1 MFDNQGKGGKNG
13 MDADVGGEEAIAG
26 TRDLHLI
33 HYDSSHVFW
42 HSKRFC

>member
-26 TRDLHLI
+26 TFIWFIMIHLMI
-33 HYDSSHVFW
+33 LA
-42 HSKRFC
+42 